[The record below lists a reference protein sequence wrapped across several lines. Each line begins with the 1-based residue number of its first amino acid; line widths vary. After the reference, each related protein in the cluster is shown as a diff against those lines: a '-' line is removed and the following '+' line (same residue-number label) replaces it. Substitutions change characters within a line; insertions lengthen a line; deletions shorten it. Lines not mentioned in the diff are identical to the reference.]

1 MSEREITITLKAKNL
16 TADDF
21 QKAREGLAGLDD
33 SAKKASSSGEAFT
46 LSWGHAAV
54 AAGAVVGVVAAI
66 GGAMVAAA
74 AGIAELGARGSEVSD
89 VRQQF
94 DTLNVA
100 AGNVSGTM
108 LGTLRTALKGTVTDF
123 EIMKSTNVA
132 LSQGLKLNES
142 QFDLTGRAARVL
154 ADRVGGDT
162 ADAYGKLV
170 NAMATGQDRT
180 LKEIGLNI
188 DAEAAVKRYA
198 DSLGYEVGQLTEAE
212 QVAAKRQAIL
222 NELNNVLAVSGDA
235 EVDFADM
242 VDQGKTA
249 LSNFYD
255 EVSEGIAQSPVLAA
269 ALGPISTALSEAFG
283 PHKKQL
289 LDLVIRGIEEAAQI
303 TLKLGEVG
311 LTMAETLTG
320 AFFSVRNTLIGTV
333 ATVKEGLAS
342 LPGATDAMKQS
353 AQEWRAKANESEQ
366 AGTMFASMLGRL
378 REGLGEARAAM
389 QEASREQ
396 RENATASQGQA
407 VEQQRAAVAIG
418 ATGAAAGGAAP
429 PVNRLTKEQK
439 EAAKAAADL
448 WKEVEKLN
456 GQNMSLHEM
465 VQKGI
470 FGPFTT
476 ELKDTVSLQGMSTNA
491 AGQARAAF
499 ESWANSNSAV
509 LAPSIKQVSAAT
521 LLGGESATGFMG
533 KIKGAF
539 SQAGLDAQG
548 LSGIFASAFTGGGGI
563 LGGLKAVATEGMG
576 ALLGMVPGVGPWLQ
590 AFSGP
595 IIEGLSKLAG
605 KAKDLL
611 SSIFGGPDGAE
622 RKGREKVAEYEAQL
636 HSTLT
641 ETQKLEAGT
650 DAWKKTVVAVRD
662 AYLAAG
668 RTEAEALADTER
680 LWKASKQ
687 GPEAVAA
694 VIAEIQAKMKG
705 TVTTAGEMADGI
717 TGAVARIPR
726 RIEIEVEGKYNPPD
740 IDGSNP
746 GYAVGTKGRHGDYFV
761 NFGAGTNTRLHGYE
775 AVITPDQAPGF
786 VAEYLKRNGGG
797 GPATVNVYTVAEI
810 NTATGQ
816 VTQRVIS
823 QREYQRR
830 TMRRIVRAGGI
841 PELAG
846 ATA

>member
-33 SAKKASSSGEAFT
+33 SAKKANKSGDDFT
-46 LSWGHAAV
+46 LSWGK
-54 AAGAVVGVVAAI
+54 AAGAAGLIVGAVA
-66 GGAMVAAA
+66 GVGAVMAAAA
-74 AGIAELGARGSEVSD
+74 AGIAELGQRGSTVAD

-94 DTLNVA
+94 DTLNIS

-108 LGTLRTALKGTVTDF
+108 LGTLRNALKGTVSDF
-123 EIMKSTNVA
+123 DIMKASNSA
-132 LSQGLKLNES
+132 LSLGLKLNES

-162 ADAYGKLV
+162 ADAYGKLTM
-170 NAMATGQDRT
+170 AMATGQDRA

-188 DAEAAVKRYA
+188 DAEAAVQRYA
-198 DSLGYEVGQLTEAE
+198 DSLGYEVSQLTEAE
-212 QVAAKRQAIL
+212 KTAAKRQAIL
-222 NELNNVLAVSGDA
+222 NELTNVLKVSGDA
-235 EVDFADM
+235 EVDFADV
-242 VDQGKTA
+242 VDQGKAA

-269 ALGPISTALSEAFG
+269 AFGPISTALSEAFG
-283 PHKKQL
+283 PSKRTL
-289 LDLVIRGIEEAAQI
+289 IDLVIRGIEEAAMI
-303 TLKLGEVG
+303 TLHLGEVG
-311 LTMAETLTG
+311 LSMAESLTG
-320 AFFSVRNTLIGTV
+320 TFFSVRNTLIGTV

-342 LPGATDAMKQS
+342 LPGATDGMKRS
-353 AQEWRAKANESEQ
+353 AEEWRAKATESEQ
-366 AGTMFASMLGRL
+366 AGTMFTGMLGRL
-378 REGLGEARAAM
+378 REGLHEARDAM
-389 QEASREQ
+389 QEASRKQ
-396 RENATASQGQA
+396 RENATASEEQA
-407 VEQQRAAVAIG
+407 TAQRGAATAIG
-418 ATGAAAGGAAP
+418 ATGTAAGGAEP
-429 PVNRLTKEQK
+429 PVRRLTTAQK
-439 EAAKAAADL
+439 EAAKAAAEL

-456 GQNMSLHEM
+456 ANNMSLYDM

-533 KIKGAF
+533 KVKGAF

-548 LSGIFASAFTGGGGI
+548 MSSIFAQAFTGGGGI

-611 SSIFGGPDGAE
+611 SSIFGGPDAAE
-622 RKGREKVAEYEAQL
+622 KKGREKVAEYEAQL
-636 HSTLT
+636 RSTLT

-650 DAWKKTVVAVRD
+650 DEWKQTVISVRD
-662 AYLAAG
+662 AYIAAG
-668 RTEAEALADTER
+668 RTEAEALADVER
-680 LWKASKQ
+680 LWKSSKQ

-705 TVTTAGEMADGI
+705 TATVAGEMAADI
-717 TGAVARIPR
+717 IDAVNRIPR
-726 RIEIEVEGKYNPPD
+726 DIEIDVRGKYTPPD
-740 IDGSNP
+740 IEGGSP
-746 GYAVGTKGRHGDYFV
+746 GYAVGTKGRHGSYFV
-761 NFGAGTNTRLHGYE
+761 NFGEGMDTRLHGYE
-775 AVITPDQAPGF
+775 AVITPSQAPGF
-786 VAEYLKRNGGG
+786 VAEWMKRNGGAASAV
-797 GPATVNVYTVAEI
+797 PANVYVSVDIARDGST
-810 NTATGQ
+810 
-816 VTQRVIS
+816 TQRVIS
-823 QREYQRR
+823 RTEYLRR
-830 TMRRIVRAGGI
+830 DMRRIIRANGI
-841 PELAG
+841 PELSG
-846 ATA
+846 ATS